1 MSEEELE
8 QLAYLAEL
16 NGLSDAHLVGGA
28 FEEAGIAYKVAANT
42 SSGFGVVM
50 PQSWGMLYADASK
63 REEALQILA
72 AVRDDERQADANYDP
87 DAEVEIQPE
96 VDEAPSAGD

>member
-1 MSEEELE
+1 
-8 QLAYLAEL
+8 
-16 NGLSDAHLVGGA
+16 
-28 FEEAGIAYKVAANT
+28 
-42 SSGFGVVM
+42 
-50 PQSWGMLYADASK
+50 MLYADASK

-87 DAEVEIQPE
+87 DGEVEIQPE